1 MLKIIILP
9 RQARDNHRESP
20 LKRDAFFAGC
30 LDTSCAGPHPIE
42 FAAVKEAAKT
52 ADAVVLAL
60 GLCGRPKI
68 FDHKERESVGI
79 ESQQQQQPQPQANT
93 DGTEGEGHDRTSIA
107 LPDGQLALV
116 DAVLAAVRPSTKV
129 ILVLFNGGG
138 LAIEKLM
145 ANSQVHAIIEV
156 KKCRCILL
164 CILTSYWV

>member
-1 MLKIIILP
+1 MRGAAPADTHLREP
-9 RQARDNHRESP
+9 DGHRE
-20 LKRDAFFAGC
+20 
-30 LDTSCAGPHPIE
+30 
-42 FAAVKEAAKT
+42 
-52 ADAVVLAL
+52 
-60 GLCGRPKI
+60 RP
-68 FDHKERESVGI
+68 
-79 ESQQQQQPQPQANT
+79 
-93 DGTEGEGHDRTSIA
+93 EGEGHDRTSIA